1 MEVKITTINFDAD
14 KKLVDFVESKVN
26 KLDKFFDGIIASEVF
41 LTFDKSKKKH
51 TDNKEAKIKVDI
63 PGAELFAE
71 KQATSFE
78 EAVDLVMDALEKQV
92 KKYKEKQKS

>member
-1 MEVKITTINFDAD
+1 MEVKIKTINFDAD
-14 KKLVDFVESKVN
+14 EKLVKFTEAKVN
-26 KLDKFFDGIIASEVF
+26 KLDKFFEGIISSEVF

-71 KQATSFE
+71 KQTTTFE
-78 EAVDLVMDALEKQV
+78 ESIDLVMDALEKQI
-92 KKYKEKQKS
+92 KKHKEKNR